1 MSFPYSTEGA
11 DPMPLQVEAYVMSR
25 QVDKYCSTPEDR
37 EAVLEVLRKV
47 GITKLY
53 LEAIRSG
60 YRSNEKT
67 LCTARDFFRENGI
80 EITVGITTT
89 PGDDFGVRSTENR
102 NFLNYEE
109 AKTREDLKEVFEFMA
124 SHFDEIMIDDFFLT
138 DDRSETAA
146 QAKGDRSWSEYRL
159 ELMTEVARDW
169 AIGPAKK
176 VNPNVSIILKYPQWY
191 DRFHV
196 YGYNVVSGPALFDT
210 IWVGTETRNPETQ
223 RFGFVQPTE
232 GYINYSWL
240 DSLGNGKTQGAWFD
254 PFDCHEDVYL
264 MQAYQS
270 ILAGAKN
277 LTLFNLGEYMEE
289 NPVLSKL
296 RNRRAALD
304 ALAKVVGDRRN
315 RGVLAY
321 KPPHSEPGNDG
332 YLFDFLAVLG
342 IPVSPTGRLPEQVPK
357 CSILTAHSAA
367 DPNIASLAKTW
378 AGSGSV
384 VVVTPDFLMQ
394 LGDPELVDLAG
405 FDSTLPKNLE
415 WFTTTSLKVRTQEVP
430 IGREARFVKVP
441 LPSNAEVIATARF
454 ENEEVPLLSRKNTE
468 GGGAIVFLNVFSFR
482 DDDFDPEVEMF
493 LSPLR
498 LAIPNWPQA
507 FADEVR
513 AQMQP
518 GEGMMVE
525 GAPPFGLYRY
535 GDDTMVLSSFKSEPS
550 TIRFKPAGGSSV
562 ALTLRMD
569 FPHVEGASVN
579 RNSEG
584 EFEINLPAWEIVALK
599 VE

>member
-1 MSFPYSTEGA
+1 
-11 DPMPLQVEAYVMSR
+11 MPLRVEAYVTSS

-37 EAVLEVLRKV
+37 EAVLGVLRKV
-47 GITKLY
+47 GITKLH
-53 LEAIRSG
+53 LEAIRGG
-60 YRSNEKT
+60 YRSNEET

-80 EITVGITTT
+80 ESTVGITTT
-89 PGDDFGVRSTENR
+89 PGDEFGVRSTENR

-109 AKTREDLKEVFEFMA
+109 AKTRKDLKEVFEYMA

-138 DDRSETAA
+138 DDRSALAA
-146 QAKGDRSWSEYRL
+146 EAKGDRSWSEYRL

-254 PFDCHEDVYL
+254 PYDCHEDVYL

-296 RNRRAALD
+296 PNRRAALD
-304 ALAKVVGDRRN
+304 ALAKVVGDRKN
-315 RGVLAY
+315 QGVLAY

-342 IPVSPTGRLPEQVPK
+342 IPISPVGLLTDQVPE
-357 CSILTAHSAA
+357 CSVLTAHSAA
-367 DPNIASLAKTW
+367 DPDIALHLNRWAK
-378 AGSGSV
+378 SGGI

-394 LGDPELVDLAG
+394 LGDPEISAKVG
-405 FDSTLPKNLE
+405 FANPLPKNLE
-415 WFTTTSLKVRTQEVP
+415 WFKTTSLKVRDQEVP
-430 IGREARFVKVP
+430 IGREARFAKVP
-441 LPSNAEVIATARF
+441 LPSNAEIIATARF
-454 ENEEVPLLSRKNTE
+454 ENDEVPLLSRRNIE
-468 GGGAIVFLNVFSFR
+468 GGGAIVFLNTFSFR
-482 DDDFDPEVEMF
+482 HDDFDPEVEMF

-498 LAIPNWPQA
+498 LAIPNWPQE

-518 GEGMMVE
+518 GEDMRVE

-535 GDDTMVLSSFKSEPS
+535 GDDTIVLSSFKSEPS
-550 TIRFKPAGGSSV
+550 TIRFKPSAGSSA
-562 ALTLRMD
+562 ALTLRTD
-569 FPHVEGASVN
+569 FPHVEGASVD
-579 RNSEG
+579 RNANG
-584 EFEINLPAWEIVALK
+584 DFEVHLPAWEIVALK